1 MNVQFNQFQSMA
13 LFAFFDK
20 DYSGEI
26 DYDEFA
32 RLAML
37 PNPKGGTAIYPKP
50 ITTNAR
56 DHAER
61 VQLETRTIDE
71 AEAREKERAD
81 KMFDEQLNPDPDS
94 YVDLK
99 DNQEAHAF
107 YSNMASMHFGLT
119 ASAQEEVRIMTGAER
134 QVAEAK
140 KEAHLRKFHTRASSV
155 TG

>member
-1 MNVQFNQFQSMA
+1 MA
-13 LFAFFDK
+13 NTTPPRSLPLA
-20 DYSGEI
+20 GLI

-61 VQLETRTIDE
+61 MQLETRTIDE
-71 AEAREKERAD
+71 SEQRENEEMHKT
-81 KMFDEQLNPDPDS
+81 FHEQLRPDPDS

-99 DNQEAHAF
+99 VRF
-107 YSNMASMHFGLT
+107 VRLRSASHRL
-119 ASAQEEVRIMTGAER
+119 A
-134 QVAEAK
+134 
-140 KEAHLRKFHTRASSV
+140 TR
-155 TG
+155 